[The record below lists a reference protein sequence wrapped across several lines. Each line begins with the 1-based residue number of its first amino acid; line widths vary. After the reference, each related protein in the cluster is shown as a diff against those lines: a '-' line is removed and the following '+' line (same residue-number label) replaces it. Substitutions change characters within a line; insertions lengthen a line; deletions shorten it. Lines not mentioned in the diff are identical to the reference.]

1 MVVYQLRKTPTPV
14 SYSSLFFISRIHS
27 ILFVKR
33 KVNNKTRRAMISNIK
48 RILVPTDFSD
58 CSKKAAHAAG
68 SIANKF
74 NATITLL
81 NVIDPPF
88 NFPANM
94 EGVLDYLSENAEQHL
109 EHLKNDLKTEYP
121 DNKLNVKHQI
131 RIGKPVSQIL
141 ESITDLD
148 IDLVVTGSGSD
159 VPARK
164 VIFGSVSTDIILH
177 STVPVISIPEEAN
190 EVSFEKILFATNFR
204 SNDLENLIDVVSLAD
219 SYNAEIDIIHVSDE
233 DNLETDVKFRGFKD
247 LIREKNL
254 YDSIKFHHVV
264 HENPF
269 KAISDYVELNG
280 ISFLVLNRYKKSV
293 VGMLLDKNYT
303 KQLSVYSKVPLLVLT
318 GN

>member
-1 MVVYQLRKTPTPV
+1 
-14 SYSSLFFISRIHS
+14 
-27 ILFVKR
+27 
-33 KVNNKTRRAMISNIK
+33 MISNVK

-58 CSKKAAHAAG
+58 CSKKAALAAA
-68 SIANKF
+68 SVANKF
-74 NATITLL
+74 KATITLL
-81 NVIDPPF
+81 NAIDPPF
-88 NFPANM
+88 NFPGNM
-94 EGVLDYLSENAEQHL
+94 EGVLDYLRENAEQHL
-109 EHLKNDLKTEYP
+109 ERFKNDLNTAIP
-121 DNKLNVKHQI
+121 DGDFKVKHQI

-141 ESITDLD
+141 EAISDLD
-148 IDLVVTGSGSD
+148 IDLVIIGSGSD

-177 STVPVISIPEEAN
+177 STVPVISIPEEATD
-190 EVSFEKILFATNFR
+190 VSFDKMLFATNFR
-204 SNDLENLIDVVSLAD
+204 SNDLENLTDLVSLAD

-233 DNLETDVKFRGFKD
+233 NNLETDVKFRGFKD

-254 YDSIKFHHVV
+254 YSSIKFHHVV

-269 KAISDYVELNG
+269 KAISDYVEQNDV
-280 ISFLVLNRYKKSV
+280 SVLVLNRYKKSV

>member
-1 MVVYQLRKTPTPV
+1 
-14 SYSSLFFISRIHS
+14 
-27 ILFVKR
+27 
-33 KVNNKTRRAMISNIK
+33 MISNVK

-58 CSKKAAHAAG
+58 CSKKAALAAG
-68 SIANKF
+68 SVASKF

-88 NFPANM
+88 NFPGNM
-94 EGVLDYLSENAEQHL
+94 QGVLDYLRENAEQHL
-109 EHLKNDLKTEYP
+109 ERFKKDLQEAHSDKEIS
-121 DNKLNVKHQI
+121 VKHQI

-141 ESITDLD
+141 EAVSDLKT
-148 IDLVVTGSGSD
+148 DLVVIGSGSD
-159 VPARK
+159 VPTRR

-177 STVPVISIPEEAN
+177 SPVPVISIPEDSED
-190 EVSFEKILFATNFR
+190 VSFKKMLFATNFR
-204 SNDLENLIDVVSLAD
+204 SNDLENLEDLISLAD
-219 SYNAEIDIIHVSDE
+219 SYDSEINIIHVSAE

-254 YDSIKFHHVV
+254 YDSIEFHHVA

-269 KAISDYVELNG
+269 EAISDYVDQND

-293 VGMLLDKNYT
+293 VGILLDKNYT

-318 GN
+318 GK